1 MANEYFDLV
10 TLIKLGDFDIRRV
23 VRNNL
28 TQKVGEFFEV
38 LSKFINEAQNGL
50 NSIYRIVDV
59 EATEVDLQVLAD
71 MMEQME
77 NIGAIKN
84 IPALEDTI
92 KAGKRGHS
100 AFASDCAKKLAP
112 EFDKLKE
119 KVESTKRTGAA
130 DALVAA
136 DFINLTL
143 KEALAKIEQDE
154 NTRKLRIL
162 AVDDA
167 PVMIKT
173 ISSVLEP
180 EYKVYGLTN
189 PMMVEKFL
197 GQITPELFLLDYE
210 MPEMNGF
217 DLIPYIRQFEE
228 HKNTPIVFL
237 TSIGTMETVSAAATL
252 GACDFIVKPFQAD
265 NLKEK
270 VAKHIIRKKLVF

>member
-1 MANEYFDLV
+1 MANEYFDIIS
-10 TLIKLGDFDIRRV
+10 LIKSGDFDIRRV

-28 TQKVGEFFEV
+28 TQKVSEFYDV
-38 LSKFINEAQNGL
+38 LTKFINESQNGL

-59 EATEVDLQVLAD
+59 EATDADLQVLTE
-71 MMEQME
+71 MMDQLES
-77 NIGAIKN
+77 IGAIKN
-84 IPALEDTI
+84 IPALEDTV
-92 KAGKRGHS
+92 KALKRGHT
-100 AFASDCAKKLAP
+100 AFASDCGKKLAP

-119 KVESTKRTGAA
+119 KVESIKRTGTDEFSSPEFTA
-130 DALVAA
+130 
-136 DFINLTL
+136 LTL
-143 KEALAKIEQDE
+143 KEALAKIEQGE
-154 NTRKLRIL
+154 VTRKLRIL

-197 GQITPELFLLDYE
+197 TQITPDLFLLDYE

-228 HKNTPIVFL
+228 HKTTPIVFL
-237 TSIGTMETVSAAATL
+237 TSLGTMETVSAAATL
-252 GACDFIVKPFQAD
+252 GASDFIVKPFQAD

-270 VAKHIIRKKLVF
+270 VAKHIVRKKLVF

>member
-1 MANEYFDLV
+1 MAGEYFDLV
-10 TLIKLGDFDIRRV
+10 ALIKTGDFDIRRV

-28 TQKVGEFFEV
+28 TQKVGDFFEV
-38 LSKFINEAQNGL
+38 LSKFINESQNGL
-50 NSIYRIVDV
+50 NSIYRLVDV
-59 EATEVDLQVLAD
+59 EATEADLQVLSD
-71 MMEQME
+71 MLDQLEK
-77 NIGAIKN
+77 IGAVKN
-84 IPALEDTI
+84 IPALEDII

-112 EFDKLKE
+112 EFDKIKE
-119 KVESTKRTGAA
+119 RIESAKRAA
-130 DALVAA
+130 DEAPSPDFFAL
-136 DFINLTL
+136 TM
-143 KEALAKIEQDE
+143 KEALVKIEQGE
-154 NTRKLRIL
+154 ATRKMRIL

-173 ISSVLEP
+173 ISATLEP

-197 GQITPELFLLDYE
+197 EQITPDLFLLDYE

-237 TSIGTMETVSAAATL
+237 TSLGTMETISAAVTL

-270 VAKHIIRKKLVF
+270 VAKHIVRKKLAF

>member
-1 MANEYFDLV
+1 MASEYFDLI
-10 TLIKLGDFDIRRV
+10 TLIKLGDFDLRRV

-28 TQKVGEFFEV
+28 TQKVGEFFDV
-38 LSKFINEAQNGL
+38 LSKFISESQNGL
-50 NSIYRIVDV
+50 NSLYRVVDL
-59 EATEVDLQVLAD
+59 EATEIDLQVLTD
-71 MMEQME
+71 MMDQME

-84 IPALEDTI
+84 IPALDDTI

-100 AFASDCAKKLAP
+100 AFASDCAKKLTP

-119 KVESTKRTGAA
+119 RVESAKKTGAG

-173 ISSVLEP
+173 ISSALEP
-180 EYKVYGLTN
+180 DYKVYGLTN

-197 GQITPELFLLDYE
+197 EQITPELFLLDYE

-237 TSIGTMETVSAAATL
+237 TSLGTMETISAAVTL

-270 VAKHIIRKKLVF
+270 VAKHIVRKKLAF

>member
-1 MANEYFDLV
+1 MANEYYDLIA
-10 TLIKLGDFDIRRV
+10 LIKSGDFDLRRV

-38 LSKFINEAQNGL
+38 LTKFVDESQNGL
-50 NSIYRIVDV
+50 NSIYRFVDV
-59 EATEVDLQVLAD
+59 EATEADLQVLAD
-71 MMEQME
+71 MMDQLE

-92 KAGKRGHS
+92 KAAKRGHT

-119 KVESTKRTGAA
+119 KLEAAKRASA
-130 DALVAA
+130 DDVLSPDMIAL
-136 DFINLTL
+136 TM
-143 KEALAKIEQDE
+143 KEALAKIEQGDT
-154 NTRKLRIL
+154 TRKMRIL

-173 ISSVLEP
+173 ISSALEP

-197 GQITPELFLLDYE
+197 GQITPDLFLLDYE

-237 TSIGTMETVSAAATL
+237 TSLGTMETISAAVTL

-270 VAKHIIRKKLVF
+270 VAKHIVRKKLAF